1 MWFFT
6 ATINSW
12 KPLLKED
19 EIKNI
24 VVDSM
29 QWHCDQQRALIHGFV
44 IMPNHIHIVWTST
57 LKAEHW
63 QNGTS
68 LLKNTGH
75 EFKKYLK
82 QNNPNQLLQFQSTQA
97 DRAYHFWERRPRSI
111 EILNRDIAW
120 QKLSY
125 MHRNPIQ
132 DKWKLCQYPED
143 YKYSSAGFYHKEDK
157 SFSFLTHFMDYI

>member
-12 KPLLKED
+12 KHLLKED

-29 QWHCDQQRALIHGFV
+29 QWHCEQERALIHGFV

-82 QNNPNQLLQFQSTQA
+82 QNNPNQLLQLQSTQA
-97 DRAYHFWERRPRSI
+97 DRAYHFWERRSGSI
-111 EILNRDIAW
+111 ETLNRGIA
-120 QKLSY
+120 
-125 MHRNPIQ
+125 
-132 DKWKLCQYPED
+132 
-143 YKYSSAGFYHKEDK
+143 
-157 SFSFLTHFMDYI
+157 